1 MIFKKS
7 LQRDLANLAGVV
19 FFTLFTIMVTTTLIR
34 MLGRASGGR
43 VDTASVLPL
52 LAFSSI
58 NYLPILLILTLYM
71 SVLAALTRA
80 YRDSEMVI
88 WFASGQSL
96 VAWIRPVLGFAVP
109 FALAIAVIGLFAAP
123 WANRQ
128 SSEYY
133 QRFAQREDVSQVS
146 AGQFRESARANR
158 VFFVESLAE
167 DAQSVRNVF
176 VSQGK
181 GETFSV
187 VVAASGYIEQA
198 RDGRFL
204 VLEKGRR
211 YDGVQSTP
219 ELRLTEFER
228 YGLRLDP
235 RPAQLSSDSA
245 RVKDTME
252 LLRDPSDRNLGEL
265 LWRIGLPVSALLLA
279 LLAIPMSF
287 VNPRMG
293 RSANLVIA
301 LLIYIV
307 YSNMQSLMQAW
318 VAQGRVSFWVGV
330 WVVHA
335 VLAVIIALRF
345 LQRMSLLRWP
355 LRRSR
360 AGRAAAQV
368 PA

>member
-1 MIFKKS
+1 
-7 LQRDLANLAGVV
+7 
-19 FFTLFTIMVTTTLIR
+19 
-34 MLGRASGGR
+34 
-43 VDTASVLPL
+43 
-52 LAFSSI
+52 
-58 NYLPILLILTLYM
+58 
-71 SVLAALTRA
+71 
-80 YRDSEMVI
+80 
-88 WFASGQSL
+88 
-96 VAWIRPVLGFAVP
+96 
-109 FALAIAVIGLFAAP
+109 
-123 WANRQ
+123 
-128 SSEYY
+128 
-133 QRFAQREDVSQVS
+133 
-146 AGQFRESARANR
+146 
-158 VFFVESLAE
+158 
-167 DAQSVRNVF
+167 VF

-181 GETFSV
+181 GETFSL
-187 VVAASGYIEQA
+187 VVAAGGYIEQS

-211 YDGVQSTP
+211 YDGVQGTP

-235 RPAQLSSDSA
+235 RPAQLSNDSA

-279 LLAIPMSF
+279 LLAIPMSY

-307 YSNMQSLMQAW
+307 YSNVQSLMQAW

>member
-7 LQRDLANLAGVV
+7 LRRDLANLAGVV

-58 NYLPILLILTLYM
+58 NYLSILLILTLYM

-96 VAWIRPVLGFAVP
+96 AAWIRPVLGFALP
-109 FALAIAVIGLFAAP
+109 FAVGIAVIAFFLAP
-123 WANRQ
+123 WAQRQ

-133 QRFAQREDVSQVS
+133 ARFAQREDVSQVS

-158 VFFVESLAE
+158 VFFVESLSE

-187 VVAASGYIEQA
+187 VVAAGGYIEQS

-235 RPAQLSSDSA
+235 RPTQLSTDSA
-245 RVKDTME
+245 RVKTTME

-279 LLAIPMSF
+279 LLAIPMSY

-301 LLIYIV
+301 LLIYVI

-318 VAQGRVSFWVGV
+318 VAQARVPFWVGV
-330 WVVHA
+330 WLVHA
-335 VLAVIIALRF
+335 VLAMIIVLRF
-345 LQRMSLLRWP
+345 RRRMSLERWRP
-355 LRRSR
+355 WRVR
-360 AGRAAAQV
+360 ARKDAQV